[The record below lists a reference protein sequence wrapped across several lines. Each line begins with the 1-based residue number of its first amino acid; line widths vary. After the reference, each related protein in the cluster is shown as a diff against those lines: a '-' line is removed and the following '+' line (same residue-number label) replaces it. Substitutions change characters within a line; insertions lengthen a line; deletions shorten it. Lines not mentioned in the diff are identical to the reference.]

1 MASGQNATASAPPPR
16 PPPPPLLV
24 VRRPPPPSPPPP
36 SPPQPPPPVAQDNSS
51 TNRIIIIGTAAI
63 AIGGTL
69 IICCLAVLLI
79 YLLRSQTRKRKEKRQ
94 KARRASYLADVEA
107 GPPGGGDKGGPGGA
121 RGGAHDKLRSPM
133 LSGVGDIPSRPTSI
147 DGRGAISPVNSMRQR
162 DIAPDAADA
171 IRAAMLAVFDGGDGG
186 GAGDGGVGRRH
197 ASATD
202 VGDGLQRSDS
212 WAQPVA
218 PRMASH
224 VDAAGPRGGG
234 AAAAAAAMR
243 FSGAGTAAAASGNSS
258 RWRMSRFGRNAGAGG
273 PTASGLAGH
282 DSPLARSRSKT
293 ASGLITS
300 DRPSEAVLKPSASV
314 PQGSALLRSTL
325 EEHAGS
331 PGGSSGPNT
340 PPWVRGRRRV
350 EVITGHDED
359 DELVVMEPGE
369 AGDEEEDA
377 DTLGLGP
384 FTQDGEVV
392 SFSKGG
398 GAPLS
403 AGAMALPLA
412 GSSDSGKGAETA
424 AGGAEGKGGKGG
436 KEGKEEGKE
445 KKKKGFLGFKSKKK
459 KEEPSMVSNP
469 TYKPAYMMPTAA
481 MAAKSGLDLTKE
493 ADKYEKRPSRFGTA
507 TPPPGSPAVGG
518 RLTAPGI
525 SPALGSPANSR
536 ADSPARKAAATHG
549 GYAHVSTF
557 GPGGP
562 SYTGAAA
569 AQGAKL
575 RRLHGSADATAP
587 SGPRRNTLAGLMAS
601 AGSGTEGG
609 GRRMTAPGSAAGSR
623 HNLGEHIGPMGSA
636 SSVADLKALEKT
648 LPGSPRRASLVI
660 PDSAFAAMVAQH
672 GLKDGDD
679 PAGV

>member
-1 MASGQNATASAPPPR
+1 MATNGTASALPPR
-16 PPPPPLLV
+16 PPPPLLV

-36 SPPQPPPPVAQDNSS
+36 SPPQPPPPVAQENSG

-79 YLLRSQTRKRKEKRQ
+79 YLLRAQNRKRKEKR
-94 KARRASYLADVEA
+94 KKVRRASYLADVEA
-107 GPPGGGDKGGPGGA
+107 GPPGRAGDKGGPAGPGWG
-121 RGGAHDKLRSPM
+121 RGGAYDKLRSPM

-147 DGRGAISPVNSMRQR
+147 DGRGGISPVHSVSHRV
-162 DIAPDAADA
+162 IAPEAADA

-186 GAGDGGVGRRH
+186 ADLDTAGQRH

-202 VGDGLQRSDS
+202 LGDGLQRTDS

-218 PRMASH
+218 LRMASH
-224 VDAAGPRGGG
+224 IDATAHR
-234 AAAAAAAMR
+234 R

-258 RWRMSRFGRNAGAGG
+258 RWRMSRFGRTAVGAVGQ
-273 PTASGLAGH
+273 
-282 DSPLARSRSKT
+282 DSPLLHSRSKT

-300 DRPSEAVLKPSASV
+300 DRASEAVLKQTASV
-314 PQGSALLRSTL
+314 PQGPALLQNAMA
-325 EEHAGS
+325 EHAAAS

-359 DELVVMEPGE
+359 DLMVVEPGE

-384 FTQDGEVV
+384 FTQDGEIA
-392 SFSKGG
+392 SFSKAGAGG
-398 GAPLS
+398 GGPTSPS
-403 AGAMALPLA
+403 ALALPLA
-412 GSSDSGKGAETA
+412 GSSDSGKGPEEAAAA
-424 AGGAEGKGGKGG
+424 AGAGAEGSGKGGKGG
-436 KEGKEEGKE
+436 KEK
-445 KKKKGFLGFKSKKK
+445 KKKKGFLGLKSKKNK
-459 KEEPSMVSNP
+459 KEEEPNMVSNP

-481 MAAKSGLDLTKE
+481 AAAKSGLDMTKE

-507 TPPPGSPAVGG
+507 TPPPGSPALAS
-518 RLTAPGI
+518 RITAPGAPPAAA
-525 SPALGSPANSR
+525 SPAGS
-536 ADSPARKAAATHG
+536 RKGATHA

-575 RRLHGSADATAP
+575 RRLHGSADATAGP
-587 SGPRRNTLAGLMAS
+587 SMRRNTLAGLMAS

-609 GRRMTAPGSAAGSR
+609 GRRLTAPGSAAGSR

-636 SSVADLKALEKT
+636 ASMADLKALEKT

-660 PDSAFAAMVAQH
+660 SDSAFAAMAAQH

-679 PAGV
+679 PVGI